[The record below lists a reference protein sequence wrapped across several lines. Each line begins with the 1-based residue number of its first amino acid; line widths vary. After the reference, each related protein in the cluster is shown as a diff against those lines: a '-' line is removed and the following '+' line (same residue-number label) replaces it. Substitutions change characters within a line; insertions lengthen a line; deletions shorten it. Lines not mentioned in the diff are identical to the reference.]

1 MYYHWQQSVSTFAS
15 VTFSSFSRYLYAILS
30 DFQAATLSLS
40 NEPEIQLMPGLQ
52 TNQYSTEESE
62 EEQQPGMVEY
72 KGQVFDKSESYQS
85 NVYKL
90 REELRQKEGGSV
102 PVFGMGSIE
111 SRRPVVRDETKEMH
125 SQTKA
130 FQDFRKKADEE
141 ARRKSTEPSQR
152 IDQALRER
160 EEKEYPVKYGKP
172 LCKLLLTYITF

>member
-1 MYYHWQQSVSTFAS
+1 MYYHWQLSVSTFAS
-15 VTFSSFSRYLYAILS
+15 VTFSSFSRYLYAYLS
-30 DFQAATLSLS
+30 DFQAASWLPP
-40 NEPEIQLMPGLQ
+40 NEPEIPLMPGLQ
-52 TNQYSTEESE
+52 TNEYLTEESGE
-62 EEQQPGMVEY
+62 QQQPGMVEY

-111 SRRPVVRDETKEMH
+111 SRRPVVRDETKEMY

-141 ARRKSTEPSQR
+141 ARRKSAQPSQI
-152 IDQALRER
+152 IDQTSRKG
-160 EEKEYPVKYGKP
+160 EEKEYSVKYGKP
-172 LCKLLLTYITF
+172 LCKLLLT